1 MKEELKLYKKT
12 LISSLII
19 VAIIVLGVLITLGL
33 INGSIQSFIGDFFE
47 IISPII
53 IGFVIAYLSNP
64 LVSFFERR
72 ILFWIPKFSI
82 KRLISI
88 LITFAVWVILIA
100 LIFTMLIPN
109 LITTL
114 QSFWDTYILNYET
127 ALKTLAERV
136 NQIMDKF
143 AFLDSAQRLDPDGLL
158 EWFKETF
165 PWMDKF
171 VQGDISSILPG
182 NGNGSDSTG
191 DSSITIDIEKLF
203 STDSFTTILD
213 YAFSFSSSLF
223 NVVKN
228 TILGIFIAIYMLISK
243 ERFKA
248 YFRRFLNGFLSPS
261 NVRSIIRFGNL
272 LDRSFGGFI
281 EGQLLD
287 AIVVGVIT
295 YFILTW
301 FGFLN
306 PHLLATII
314 AITNIIP
321 ILGPF
326 IGGIPAAFLVLLMQ
340 PENTILFV
348 ILLVVIQQIDGNVIC
363 PNILGDKINMSSLTT
378 IIAIVTMGGLFGIFG
393 MLIGVPCFAVILHL
407 INNYTIN
414 ALRRKGFETELV
426 HYHVGD
432 PANILEKKKSGEI
445 KFLTTIANVTQKMLT
460 KKTHKNKK
468 EKK

>member
-1 MKEELKLYKKT
+1 MKEELRLYKKT
-12 LISSLII
+12 LISSLI
-19 VAIIVLGVLITLGL
+19 VVSIIVLGVLITLGL
-33 INGSIQSFIGDFFE
+33 INGSIQRFFGDFIE

-64 LVSFFERR
+64 LVSFLERR
-72 ILFWIPKFSI
+72 IIFWIPKFSI

-88 LITFAVWVILIA
+88 LITFSIWVILIA
-100 LIFTMLIPN
+100 IAFTMLIPN

-114 QSFWDTYILNYET
+114 QSFWDTYILNYQT
-127 ALKTLAERV
+127 ALRMLAERV
-136 NQIMDKF
+136 NQVMDKF
-143 AFLDSAQRLDPDGLL
+143 SFLDTAQRIDPDGLL
-158 EWFKETF
+158 DWFEKNF
-165 PWMDKF
+165 PWMDKI
-171 VQGDISSILPG
+171 VEGDFSSILPG
-182 NGNGSDSTG
+182 NGSEGDSAG
-191 DSSITIDIEKLF
+191 DSSVMIDIEKLF

-213 YAFSFSSSLF
+213 YAFSFGSSLF
-223 NVVKN
+223 NIVKN

-248 YFRRFLNGFLSPS
+248 YFRRFLNGFLQPS

-287 AIVVGVIT
+287 AVVVGIIT
-295 YFILTW
+295 YFVLTW
-301 FGFLN
+301 FGFSN

-340 PENTILFV
+340 PENTILFI
-348 ILLVVIQQIDGNVIC
+348 ILLVVIQQIDGNLIC

-393 MLIGVPCFAVILHL
+393 MLIGVPCFAVIIHL
-407 INNYTIN
+407 INSYTIN
-414 ALRRKGFETELV
+414 ALRRKGLETELI

-432 PANILEKKKSGEI
+432 TANISEKKKSGEV
-445 KFLTTIANVTQKMLT
+445 KFLTTIANITQKMLT